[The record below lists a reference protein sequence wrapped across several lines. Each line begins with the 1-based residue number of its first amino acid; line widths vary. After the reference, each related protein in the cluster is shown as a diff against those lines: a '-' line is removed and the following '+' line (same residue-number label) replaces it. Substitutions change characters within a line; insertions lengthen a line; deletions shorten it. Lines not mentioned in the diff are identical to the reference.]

1 MARTWRGVQQE
12 WLYRDALVDVSDIAE
27 EVGKQQGGWYDEIK
41 RLSIDK
47 GKWKT
52 VPNGN
57 IGQLMNYRKD
67 WFDEA
72 GVKSFPETWDEFLEA
87 GIKLKAKGH
96 PFGMS
101 MGHGFA
107 DNYSWLYPLL
117 WSYGVTVMD
126 KDGKKVAL
134 DSSETAKAVEYVKR
148 LYKEACI
155 EDCIGWLDPHNNKA
169 FLTSQISCTNNAYS
183 IMVSAKRDLP
193 EMGKV
198 IEHGAESQGPQRP
211 ALPRAGA
218 GDPRRVRLQQGPAGG
233 QGFPALDDGPEA
245 VPPVDRLGRHVLRSV
260 PARLRQGAGVGHRAA
275 RQAVPE
281 GARDRQAHVVA
292 GARQSPARRS
302 DQPLDRDR
310 HVHQGHHRHADQ
322 DRHRGGGGA
331 DQDHLRIADVSKIL
345 EASRAGALAAPARR
359 PLGWGRLRAFVERE
373 SVFSWLMLTPP
384 LLFLLLFLG
393 YPFFYGVY
401 LSFFHKEVARA
412 ASFVGFGNFV
422 KLYNDPIFWQ
432 SVRNTIIFTGAATI
446 LKASGGLA
454 MALVMNQDFRMK
466 AVTRAMLLLPF
477 IVPTVLSTVAWQ
489 WILDPGMGL
498 FNRLLVVSGLATTGP
513 SWLGT
518 PTMAMISIIMV
529 NTWRGLPFFGISILA
544 GLQTIP
550 VDLHESAT
558 IDGAGTWGRFR
569 YVTLPSLLPVIFIVT
584 TFSIV
589 ITFFDFQLVY
599 VLTGGGPANSTHLMA
614 TYAYSL
620 SMGAGQMGLGS
631 AVALSMVPVLGLLLV
646 LLTLYV
652 RKD

>member
-1 MARTWRGVQQE
+1 M
-12 WLYRDALVDVSDIAE
+12 
-27 EVGKQQGGWYDEIK
+27 
-41 RLSIDK
+41 
-47 GKWKT
+47 
-52 VPNGN
+52 
-57 IGQLMNYRKD
+57 
-67 WFDEA
+67 
-72 GVKSFPETWDEFLEA
+72 
-87 GIKLKAKGH
+87 
-96 PFGMS
+96 
-101 MGHGFA
+101 
-107 DNYSWLYPLL
+107 
-117 WSYGVTVMD
+117 
-126 KDGKKVAL
+126 
-134 DSSETAKAVEYVKR
+134 
-148 LYKEACI
+148 
-155 EDCIGWLDPHNNKA
+155 
-169 FLTSQISCTNNAYS
+169 
-183 IMVSAKRDLP
+183 
-193 EMGKV
+193 
-198 IEHGAESQGPQRP
+198 
-211 ALPRAGA
+211 
-218 GDPRRVRLQQGPAGG
+218 
-233 QGFPALDDGPEA
+233 
-245 VPPVDRLGRHVLRSV
+245 
-260 PARLRQGAGVGHRAA
+260 
-275 RQAVPE
+275 
-281 GARDRQAHVVA
+281 
-292 GARQSPARRS
+292 
-302 DQPLDRDR
+302 
-310 HVHQGHHRHADQ
+310 
-322 DRHRGGGGA
+322 
-331 DQDHLRIADVSKIL
+331 L

-359 PLGWGRLRAFVERE
+359 PFRLRAFLERE
-373 SVFSWLMLTPP
+373 SVFSWLMVTPP
-384 LLFLLLFLG
+384 VLFLLLFLG

-401 LSFFHKEVARA
+401 LSFFQREVARPP
-412 ASFVGFGNFV
+412 SFVGLGNFV
-422 KLYNDPIFWQ
+422 TLSNDPIFWQ
-432 SVRNTIIFTGAATI
+432 AVRNTLLFTAVATV
-446 LKASGGLA
+446 LKAGGGLA
-454 MALVMNQDFRMK
+454 MALVMNQNFRMK

-569 YVTLPSLLPVIFIVT
+569 YVTLPALLPVIFIVT

>member
-1 MARTWRGVQQE
+1 M
-12 WLYRDALVDVSDIAE
+12 
-27 EVGKQQGGWYDEIK
+27 
-41 RLSIDK
+41 
-47 GKWKT
+47 
-52 VPNGN
+52 
-57 IGQLMNYRKD
+57 
-67 WFDEA
+67 
-72 GVKSFPETWDEFLEA
+72 
-87 GIKLKAKGH
+87 
-96 PFGMS
+96 
-101 MGHGFA
+101 
-107 DNYSWLYPLL
+107 
-117 WSYGVTVMD
+117 
-126 KDGKKVAL
+126 
-134 DSSETAKAVEYVKR
+134 
-148 LYKEACI
+148 
-155 EDCIGWLDPHNNKA
+155 
-169 FLTSQISCTNNAYS
+169 
-183 IMVSAKRDLP
+183 
-193 EMGKV
+193 
-198 IEHGAESQGPQRP
+198 
-211 ALPRAGA
+211 
-218 GDPRRVRLQQGPAGG
+218 
-233 QGFPALDDGPEA
+233 
-245 VPPVDRLGRHVLRSV
+245 
-260 PARLRQGAGVGHRAA
+260 
-275 RQAVPE
+275 
-281 GARDRQAHVVA
+281 
-292 GARQSPARRS
+292 
-302 DQPLDRDR
+302 
-310 HVHQGHHRHADQ
+310 
-322 DRHRGGGGA
+322 
-331 DQDHLRIADVSKIL
+331 SKIL
-345 EASRAGALAAPARR
+345 EASRTGALAAPVRR
-359 PLGWGRLRAFVERE
+359 PLGWAALRAFVERE

-401 LSFFHKEVARA
+401 LSFFHKEVART

-446 LKASGGLA
+446 LKACGGLG

-498 FNRLLVVSGLATTGP
+498 FNRMLVVSGLATTGP

-550 VDLHESAT
+550 VELHESAT